1 MPGHVVL
8 LGDSI
13 LDNGAYVASGSDV
26 LSQLRARLPEGW
38 QATLNALD
46 GAVIAGV
53 LIQLERLPRGATHLV
68 ISAGGNDA
76 LRGSG
81 VLMQPAGSVMEALLK
96 VGEVRDAFQ
105 ASYRTMLERV
115 AATRLPVALCTIYD
129 VPLPDPLQRRLA
141 NLALGVLNDVITR
154 EAARRRLPL
163 IDLRVIFTDPDDYA
177 NAIEPSGKGAGKIV
191 TAITSLLAAHD
202 FSGRSV
208 VYTD

>member
-26 LSQLRARLPEGW
+26 VCQLRARLPEGW

-81 VLMQPAGSVMEALLK
+81 VLMQPAGSVMEAMTK

-105 ASYRTMLERV
+105 ASYRAMLERV

-202 FSGRSV
+202 FGGRSV

>member
-38 QATLNALD
+38 QASLNALD

-76 LRGSG
+76 LRGAG

-105 ASYRTMLERV
+105 ASYRAMLERV